1 MSSLFCYA
9 QNGFGFWLWLTMNL
23 AQRLE
28 KSSNLMMHID
38 QKLDGLS
45 LKSGMAAEASGALLH
60 LSLEHF
66 GAIVVLL
73 KNGLSASAAALVRL
87 QYEALIRGMY
97 YYQCASE
104 EDAELFFSGKS
115 PPHIKDM
122 ISSLEMKPGFMSAG
136 FSKVHAREWK
146 TLNSYTH
153 GGSEQ
158 VQRRRSGSELL
169 NNYTE
174 ADCVNVLK
182 ASNAMA
188 IVAAA
193 HAAISC
199 GALELAQELKE
210 EYKIAAGEL

>member
-1 MSSLFCYA
+1 
-9 QNGFGFWLWLTMNL
+9 MNL
-23 AQRLE
+23 AHSLE
-28 KSSNLMMHID
+28 KASNLMMQID
-38 QKLDGLS
+38 QKLEGLR
-45 LKSGMAAEASGALLH
+45 LQSGIAAQASGALLH

-73 KNGLSASAAALVRL
+73 ENSLSASAAALVRL

-104 EDAELFFSGKS
+104 EDAELLYSGKP

-122 ISSLEMKPGFMSAG
+122 ISALEMKPGFTSG
-136 FSKVHAREWK
+136 VFSKVHKREWD

-158 VQRRRSGSELL
+158 VLRRHAGSDLQ

-174 ADCVNVLK
+174 TDCLNILI
-182 ASNAMA
+182 ASKAMA
-188 IVAAA
+188 IVAAS
-193 HAAISC
+193 HAAISS
-199 GALELAQELKE
+199 GALELVQELKE
-210 EYKIAAGEL
+210 EYRNAASEL